1 MNIKSILEKLQKS
14 KVTRNALWLIGGKA
28 AQMCINLLVGI
39 IIARYLGPSNYGLI
53 NYGRAYTAFFLSFC
67 TLGINSLLV
76 KEFVEHQG
84 EEGKIIGTAL
94 LLKGTASIL
103 SAILIMIIVSIVDF
117 GETETIL
124 VVALCSIGMV
134 FNIFDTFNYWFQSKL
149 ESKVTAVCSLIA
161 FSVTAAYKVWL
172 LATSK
177 SVTYFAFATSVDYI
191 CIGSFLF
198 CAYRKYKGEKLRF
211 SWGYGKKLLKI
222 STPFIFPNLMVAVY
236 GQTDKIMLK
245 QMISEAEIGYYS
257 TAVSI
262 STMWCFII
270 SAIIDS
276 MYPTIME
283 SFHRSKEEFDNKNR
297 LLYAIIFYACVIM
310 SVIISILAEP
320 IIKIFFGEAYLPS
333 VVPLRIVTWYT
344 AFSYLGVAR
353 NAWIVCNNRQNKLK
367 YVYAAAAISNV
378 VLNLIFIPSMKASGA
393 ALASLLAQI
402 ITTMVAPFFM
412 PSLRENS
419 VMMLEAVYL
428 KGIIKRPRRTT

>member
-1 MNIKSILEKLQKS
+1 
-14 KVTRNALWLIGGKA
+14 
-28 AQMCINLLVGI
+28 
-39 IIARYLGPSNYGLI
+39 
-53 NYGRAYTAFFLSFC
+53 
-67 TLGINSLLV
+67 
-76 KEFVEHQG
+76 
-84 EEGKIIGTAL
+84 
-94 LLKGTASIL
+94 
-103 SAILIMIIVSIVDF
+103 
-117 GETETIL
+117 
-124 VVALCSIGMV
+124 
-134 FNIFDTFNYWFQSKL
+134 
-149 ESKVTAVCSLIA
+149 
-161 FSVTAAYKVWL
+161 
-172 LATSK
+172 
-177 SVTYFAFATSVDYI
+177 
-191 CIGSFLF
+191 
-198 CAYRKYKGEKLRF
+198 
-211 SWGYGKKLLKI
+211 
-222 STPFIFPNLMVAVY
+222 MVAVY

-320 IIKIFFGEAYLPS
+320 IIRIFFGKAYLPS